1 MITGARRRSPKRNIG
16 RGRPRG
22 RGRRSGEELRGQPV
36 AAFRERVVEEVA
48 SKE

>member
-36 AAFRERVVEEVA
+36 EAFKQRLLDAVA
-48 SKE
+48 RKA